1 MGFVRLVDRLNRFA
15 VVSLSAAFIVMT
27 LSIFLQV
34 LVRFV
39 FTAMNFQFSVPWTE
53 ELARYLMIW
62 SVFIGGAVAVRTD
75 KLIALEV
82 LVHSLPDRLGKILK
96 IGSHLLTMV
105 FFGYLLYLGFEF
117 ALNQGERQTS
127 PVMGIPMLAV
137 YLSMPV
143 GALLGAL
150 NLITLFTD
158 VFLRKSDIRFVSM
171 EDETFESLD

>member
-15 VVSLSAAFIVMT
+15 VISLSAAFAVMT

-39 FTAMNFQFSVPWTE
+39 FTAMEIRMSVPWTE

-82 LVHSLPDRLGKILK
+82 LIHSLPARLGKILK
-96 IGSHLLTMV
+96 TGAHLLTMV
-105 FFGYLLYLGFEF
+105 FFGYLLYLGLEF
-117 ALNQGERQTS
+117 ALNQGGRQTS

-137 YLSMPV
+137 YLSMPI

-150 NLITLFTD
+150 NLLTLFIE
-158 VFLRKSDIRFVSM
+158 VYLKKSDIRFVSM
-171 EDETFESLD
+171 EDDAYESLD

>member
-15 VVSLSAAFIVMT
+15 VISLSAAFAVMT

-39 FTAMNFQFSVPWTE
+39 FTAMDIRLSVPWTE

-82 LVHSLPDRLGKILK
+82 LIHSLPASLGKALK
-96 IGSHLLTMV
+96 TGAHLLTMV

-117 ALNQGERQTS
+117 ALNQGGRQTS

-150 NLITLFTD
+150 NLITLFID
-158 VFLRKSDIRFVSM
+158 VFLKKSDIRFVSM
-171 EDETFESLD
+171 EDEAYESLD